1 MMNKGK
7 RNAVVVCL
15 ISLLTITMLS
25 GSSRLMCA
33 GLIVAGCALVALG
46 FAQAQRDTLDR
57 KVLIGGL
64 SVAGVAAGI
73 VTAFF
78 LRS

>member
-7 RNAVVVCL
+7 RNVIVVGV

-25 GSSRLMCA
+25 GSSRLMCVA
-33 GLIVAGCALVALG
+33 LILAGCALVALG
-46 FAQAQRDTLDR
+46 FAQTQKDTLGR
-57 KVLIGGL
+57 KVLLGGL

-73 VTAFF
+73 VAAFF

>member
-7 RNAVVVCL
+7 LSAIVVGV

-25 GSSRLMCA
+25 GSSRLMCV
-33 GLIVAGCALVALG
+33 GLILAGCALVAQG
-46 FAQAQRDTLDR
+46 FAQPQRDILVR

-73 VTAFF
+73 AAAFF
-78 LRS
+78 LRT